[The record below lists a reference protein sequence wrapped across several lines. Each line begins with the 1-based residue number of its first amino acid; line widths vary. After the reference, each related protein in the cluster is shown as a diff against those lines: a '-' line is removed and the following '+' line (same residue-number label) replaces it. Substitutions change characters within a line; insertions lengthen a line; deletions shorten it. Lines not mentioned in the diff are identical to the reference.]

1 MYDSPMHVDDVQVH
15 LLSERPTS
23 FTHPTTGVRYDCI
36 VQNGERQMFDDKTGG
51 WIPIPLAIEVYMP
64 TVADA
69 IKKMSEEVPGWNNI
83 MEQIMALR
91 FHGYSVASCV
101 AWKREEVAFSEE
113 HQLTYVVLDSRPN
126 AASSG
131 GGGGDA
137 SQAELDALREELSET
152 KHKLAQVKT
161 DAELEH
167 AAAGDTHDMMAKF
180 KNRHRL

>member
-1 MYDSPMHVDDVQVH
+1 MLATNPAPISHAFRYDDDDAWGEDVPVDDAQVH

-137 SQAELDALREELSET
+137 SQLDNTSSE
-152 KHKLAQVKT
+152 A
-161 DAELEH
+161 
-167 AAAGDTHDMMAKF
+167 
-180 KNRHRL
+180 